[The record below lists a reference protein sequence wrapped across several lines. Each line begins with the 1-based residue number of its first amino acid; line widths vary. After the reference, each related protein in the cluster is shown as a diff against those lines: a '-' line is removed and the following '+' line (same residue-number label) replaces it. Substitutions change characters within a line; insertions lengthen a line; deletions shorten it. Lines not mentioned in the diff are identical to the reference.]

1 MAGGVFQV
9 DREIF
14 DHDIWED
21 IVKFRIFF
29 YILGQAVFLEE
40 GVVKAGIKIERG
52 QYLRS
57 LRKLQEDLAY
67 REGRG
72 GAVKTYPLTTL
83 QNKIKTL
90 VKDGQIK
97 VKSTESGTL
106 FTVVNYAL
114 YQGFER
120 FKKGEVEQLS
130 NSVRTATE
138 QLPNNNKNVKNDKNV
153 NTSSSPKFSTSDT
166 ENARLLFEKMR
177 INNPDIKEPNF
188 EKWSNDFRLIR
199 EVDKRTDKQIKYL
212 INWTQNDSFW
222 KSNILSPS
230 KLRKQFDQL
239 ALKAKT
245 EHELKKQLPYK
256 PNEQPSPNY
265 KPLVVDY
272 SKGED

>member
-14 DHDIWED
+14 DHGIWED

-29 YILGQAVFLEE
+29 YILGQAVFLDE

-138 QLPNNNKNVKNDKNV
+138 QLPNNNKNVKKDKNDKND
-153 NTSSSPKFSTSDT
+153 NTSSRKRVYDEESAYFQLA
-166 ENARLLFEKMR
+166 ARLFKNILVNDENFK
-177 INNPDIKEPNF
+177 KPNLQV
-188 EKWSNDFRLIR
+188 WSDHIRLMM
-199 EVDKRTDKQIKYL
+199 ETDNRTEQQIAYL
-212 INWTQNDSFW
+212 IDWVQQDSFW
-222 KSNILSPS
+222 KSNILSTK
-230 KLRKQFDQL
+230 KLREKSSQL
-239 ALKAKT
+239 IIRLQEKKGAGNNGPKT
-245 EHELKKQLPYK
+245 NQEPARQY
-256 PNEQPSPNY
+256 
-265 KPLVVDY
+265 
-272 SKGED
+272 EDGVNF